1 MWANIIQKLKSIQD
15 NLIKHEAYV
24 EYADG
29 ISLSSVEIGGGNR
42 SSSVQFT
49 PTTNLNGL
57 TRLVTDLTTILHEA
71 QIEQEAALSVI
82 KSEVDKCKYFSEN
95 NAAYLRHQQNS
106 MYHTNGKYVG
116 SVPTYSTQHSL
127 TLTFTSFPRS
137 SQQQWE

>member
-1 MWANIIQKLKSIQD
+1 MWSNIIQKLKNIQD

-29 ISLSSVEIGGGNR
+29 ISLSSVEIGGLGNR

-57 TRLVTDLTTILHEA
+57 TRLVTDITTILHDA
-71 QIEQEAALSVI
+71 QIEQEGALSII

-106 MYHTNGKYVG
+106 MYHTQGKHV
-116 SVPTYSTQHSL
+116 
-127 TLTFTSFPRS
+127 
-137 SQQQWE
+137 